1 MARLP
6 RSSARDGAEVGPQS
20 SGAANPFPIPHFAR
34 SETPQTFATCQAS
47 TGDPL
52 GSLTHNAGMRGT
64 TAPSDVLVALTY
76 GLDLVQHGA
85 MLMTVEGRLRLANG
99 TAMEILQK
107 KDGLLLERTGLV
119 ADRATDTRLLQKL
132 LQDAIRIPEVGE
144 PKDSPITLPRRRA
157 HSALVVRVIPGPGL
171 ACWPG
176 TENRTA
182 LLKLYDQ
189 DLGLQVDAGDL
200 CRLYG
205 LTRGEAALA
214 IHLVRGKSIDE
225 AATEL
230 FISPHTA
237 RTHLKRIF
245 MKTDTHRQT
254 ELVVRIFTVVL

>member
-6 RSSARDGAEVGPQS
+6 RSARDGVEMGPQS
-20 SGAANPFPIPHFAR
+20 SGEENPFPLPR
-34 SETPQTFATCQAS
+34 VVQPETSNAHQS
-47 TGDPL
+47 SI
-52 GSLTHNAGMRGT
+52 GSLLRDNGMKNDP
-64 TAPSDVLVALTY
+64 APSDVLVALTY

-85 MLMTVEGRLRLANG
+85 MLMTAEGRLRLANG
-99 TAMEILQK
+99 IAMEILQK

-119 ADRATDTRLLQKL
+119 ADRATDTRMLQKL
-132 LQDAIRIPEVGE
+132 LQDAIKTPELGE
-144 PKDSPITLPRRRA
+144 PKDSPLTLQRKTA

-171 ACWPG
+171 ECWPG
-176 TENRTA
+176 VENRTA

-189 DLGLQVDAGDL
+189 DLGLQVDVADL

-205 LTRGEAALA
+205 LTRGEATLA
-214 IHLVRGKSIDE
+214 VHLVQGKSIDE
-225 AATEL
+225 AAAEL

-254 ELVVRIFTVVL
+254 ELVVRILTVVL